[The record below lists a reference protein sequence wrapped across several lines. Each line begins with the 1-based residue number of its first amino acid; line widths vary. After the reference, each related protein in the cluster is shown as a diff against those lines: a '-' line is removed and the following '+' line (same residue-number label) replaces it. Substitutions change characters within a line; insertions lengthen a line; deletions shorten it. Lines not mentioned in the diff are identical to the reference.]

1 MSGLNFWV
9 NWISRACRIVIL
21 CERGVGC
28 GKNEKGKGSE
38 WIEGGEIWGIP
49 IFEHDEDVLG

>member
-1 MSGLNFWV
+1 
-9 NWISRACRIVIL
+9 
-21 CERGVGC
+21 VGC